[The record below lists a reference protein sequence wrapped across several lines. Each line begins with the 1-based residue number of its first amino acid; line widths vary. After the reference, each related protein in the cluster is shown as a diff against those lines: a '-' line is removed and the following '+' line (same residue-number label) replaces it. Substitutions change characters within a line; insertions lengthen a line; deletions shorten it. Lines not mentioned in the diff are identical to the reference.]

1 MGRQWLQ
8 KNREINA
15 SKRAKIFTKLL
26 REITVAAEKGLPDPG
41 ANARLAVAVEAARK
55 QSVPNDTID
64 RAIKKG
70 AGLLGEKVE
79 LEHVT
84 FEGFAPHRVPVIV
97 ECLTD
102 NRNRT
107 APDMRLLFKAGQLGT
122 RVGFLFEQCGIVEA
136 TRTGAGADIEA
147 AAIEAGAQNVEP
159 LEHVPDALS
168 GARFFTERT
177 DLDAVTN
184 ALRAAGW
191 TVTTSDVG
199 YAPKQPVDSSQFT
212 PEQRREVEDFLQA
225 IDDHDDVH
233 RIWAALR

>member
-15 SKRAKIFTKLL
+15 AKRGKIFNKLV
-26 REITVAAEKGLPDPG
+26 REIAVAAKTGVPDPA

-55 QSVPNDTID
+55 QSVPNDTIH
-64 RAIKKG
+64 RAIKKASG
-70 AGLLGEKVE
+70 QLGDQAD
-79 LEHVT
+79 LALVT
-84 FEGFAPHRVPVIV
+84 YEGFAPHKVAVVV

-107 APDMRLLFKAGQLGT
+107 APDMRALFDGGQFGAK
-122 RVGFLFEQCGIVEA
+122 VGFLFEHVGIVEA
-136 TRTGAGADIEA
+136 TREGAGIDIEG

-159 LEHVPDALS
+159 LEHVAEGHS

-177 DLDAVTN
+177 DLDAVTS

-191 TVTTSDVG
+191 SVTTSEMG
-199 YAPKQPVDSSQFT
+199 YVPKEPVDVP
-212 PEQRREVEDFLQA
+212 PEHRKDVEAFLER

-233 RIWAALR
+233 RIYTSMR